1 MAERKQQVGVSQR
14 YENIMVGLVNT
25 VLKPSVNDMVDEELL
40 SYPIHTKTNSRQGPF
55 KILKRID

>member
-40 SYPIHTKTNSRQGPF
+40 SYSIHTKTNSR
-55 KILKRID
+55 